1 MMMKK
6 IKSIKQLKAEKQ
18 RLLLQ
23 QQELEDRMRG
33 NWSAVKEGLSPANI
47 AKDTMGSIF
56 KGVTNMAV
64 NKEGYY
70 QRCHRFGY
78 WLPGK
83 KNIKKSRG
91 QVKEDVYQMILQAH
105 IPVSGN

>member
-1 MMMKK
+1 MMKK

-33 NWSAVKEGLSPANI
+33 NWSAVKAGLSPANI

-56 KGVTNMAV
+56 KGVTNLAV
-64 NKEGYY
+64 NKEGIIKGAIALGIG
-70 QRCHRFGY
+70 F
-78 WLPGK
+78 LAK
-83 KNIKKSRG
+83 KIAKRAGARLKK
-91 QVKEDVYQMILQAH
+91 VFTK
-105 IPVSGN
+105 

>member
-1 MMMKK
+1 MKK

-33 NWSAVKEGLSPANI
+33 NWSAVKAGLSPVNI

-56 KGVTNMAV
+56 KGVTNMAI
-64 NKEGYY
+64 NKEGIIKGAIALGIG
-70 QRCHRFGY
+70 F
-78 WLPGK
+78 LAK
-83 KNIKKSRG
+83 KISKRAGDRLKKMFT
-91 QVKEDVYQMILQAH
+91 K
-105 IPVSGN
+105 

>member
-23 QQELEDRMRG
+23 QRELEDRMRG

-56 KGVTNMAV
+56 KGVTSMAV
-64 NKEGYY
+64 NKQGIIKGAIALGIG
-70 QRCHRFGY
+70 F
-78 WLPGK
+78 LAK
-83 KNIKKSRG
+83 KMAKSAGTRLKK
-91 QVKEDVYQMILQAH
+91 VFTK
-105 IPVSGN
+105 